1 MGQDTPS
8 NTDLAHK
15 TDASLKQFLG
25 WMIPEN
31 KWIVKKYSTYILQYR
46 SVIHRA
52 THFLPIISS
61 LIIIIVE
68 RDIANAAELTKVHK
82 KWTKAEKEI
91 VKVRNEIAE
100 LRREIKKLKS
110 GK

>member
-15 TDASLKQFLG
+15 TVASLTDFLD
-25 WMIPEN
+25 WLLPQHR
-31 KWIVKKYSTYILQYR
+31 WTLKKYTQYILQHR

-61 LIIIIVE
+61 LIIIQVQ
-68 RDIANAAELTKVHK
+68 RDIAHDEELTKVYK
-82 KWTKAEKEI
+82 ELFKAQKEI
-91 VKVRNEIAE
+91 DK
-100 LRREIKKLKS
+100 LWGEIKKLKPDE
-110 GK
+110 